1 MVGIIIRKRKIKQN
15 TGKMHEMLEN
25 ASVQSS
31 ISFGVV
37 SDMLRRWCESSG
49 PITEWSEAISKR
61 WGITFDTQL
70 NLSLKVR
77 WPCWVVALSSL
88 PWLLVTMLGS
98 CFEFSSLT
106 FGLFVLPFCLQRVVR
121 SNHPC
126 DCTILARFLLLKP
139 HLSLPLNCLSTFF
152 FSWLSHKSP
161 FFYVLSLWWTE
172 WGVSLVSLILLVFF
186 FFSFVRSVYPGS
198 QGQFSELPG
207 CGLLRLHSTYRHD
220 LKIYASDEGRVQM
233 TAAAFAKVTIQ
244 KLRSKSWL
252 LCRECQ
258 ESVLLSLRNTENLIR
273 KFHYTT
279 LSSLKLLIIPVPP
292 FEWK

>member
-1 MVGIIIRKRKIKQN
+1 
-15 TGKMHEMLEN
+15 
-25 ASVQSS
+25 
-31 ISFGVV
+31 
-37 SDMLRRWCESSG
+37 
-49 PITEWSEAISKR
+49 
-61 WGITFDTQL
+61 
-70 NLSLKVR
+70 
-77 WPCWVVALSSL
+77 
-88 PWLLVTMLGS
+88 MLGS

-106 FGLFVLPFCLQRVVR
+106 FGLFVLPFCLQRVVQ

-139 HLSLPLNCLSTFF
+139 HFSLPLNCLSTFF

-172 WGVSLVSLILLVFF
+172 WRVSLVSLILLVLF

-244 KLRSKSWL
+244 KLRSKIWL

-258 ESVLLSLRNTENLIR
+258 ESESSQFKKHSKFNQKISLYYSQ
-273 KFHYTT
+273 F
-279 LSSLKLLIIPVPP
+279 
-292 FEWK
+292 FEVIDYSGATFRMKINKAIHFFAKTSESTN

>member
-1 MVGIIIRKRKIKQN
+1 MVGIIFRKCKIKQN

-37 SDMLRRWCESSG
+37 SDMLRRWCESSE

-139 HLSLPLNCLSTFF
+139 HFSLPLNCLSTFF
-152 FSWLSHKSP
+152 FFMIITEESFLLCLV
-161 FFYVLSLWWTE
+161 FMVNRMGSLTCKLN
-172 WGVSLVSLILLVFF
+172 SSCFVFF
-186 FFSFVRSVYPGS
+186 FFF
-198 QGQFSELPG
+198 
-207 CGLLRLHSTYRHD
+207 C
-220 LKIYASDEGRVQM
+220 
-233 TAAAFAKVTIQ
+233 
-244 KLRSKSWL
+244 
-252 LCRECQ
+252 
-258 ESVLLSLRNTENLIR
+258 
-273 KFHYTT
+273 
-279 LSSLKLLIIPVPP
+279 
-292 FEWK
+292 